1 MTKEELQRIESSM
14 TKEQIIERARTL
26 RPVADFKD
34 VGGLRFWVDGCR
46 IHTESYTWN
55 LKRIKPTGY
64 LREIGRITTYHTYG
78 HPSLFKPSVEE
89 CVYQCPYPEAV
100 AFQIVKG
107 SVDCDYTLDRHTAET
122 IYYAGDVP
130 SDISEMEI
138 EW

>member
-26 RPVADFKD
+26 RPVADFKNM
-34 VGGLRFWVDGCR
+34 GGMRFWVDGGR
-46 IHTESYTWN
+46 IHTKSYTWN
-55 LKRIKPTGY
+55 LQRIKQTGC
-64 LREIGRITTYHTYG
+64 LREIGRITTYHVCG
-78 HPSLFKPSVEE
+78 HPSLFKPSVDE

-107 SVDCDYTLDRHTAET
+107 SGDYDYALNRYTAET
-122 IYYAGDVP
+122 IYYAGEIPD
-130 SDISEMEI
+130 DIRDMEI

>member
-1 MTKEELQRIESSM
+1 MQRIESSM

-34 VGGLRFWVDGCR
+34 VGGMRFWVDGGR
-46 IHTESYTWN
+46 IHTQSYTWN
-55 LKRIKPTGY
+55 LKRIKPTGF

-78 HPSLFKPSVEE
+78 HPSLFKPSVDE

-107 SVDCDYTLDRHTAET
+107 SGDYDCTLDRHTAET
-122 IYYAGDVP
+122 IYYAGDMP